1 MPVARP
7 PAVSASRLTES
18 TAAAVQRPMNFGLPA
33 PRRPFAGRPPRSPE
47 APGRR
52 GNEISASRRLEST
65 AEIDSPRCV

>member
-1 MPVARP
+1 
-7 PAVSASRLTES
+7 
-18 TAAAVQRPMNFGLPA
+18 MNFGLPA

-65 AEIDSPRCV
+65 AEIDSPRRV